1 MNLFDYRRK
10 KDLQGRTTDFRR
22 SALPTQ
28 SADIYSNSSA
38 TRSYNRST
46 NQTRSRNGAPGHKRV
61 RSRTP
66 DKWVYDT
73 PLDKYRRQVEQSQGQ
88 NARDRGQTDEQQLK
102 WRKLMPDW
110 FSEEVIQDV
119 RRRHPIHIL
128 LIGKPAWL
136 PVPLILVL
144 SGVALLLVPW
154 LFLAVIPLLVLDL
167 VLWGWYI
174 NDWANDYLIIT
185 DRRFIQIENT
195 TLFNK
200 AKVEIPLDKIT
211 EVRIE
216 TGRGLVEF
224 VFKIGTVTVTSTGR
238 SQIVFKH
245 LPDPE
250 GVRMEWDILRKNYL
264 MYRSNFRKER
274 MRNYLENRIWGTDLI
289 NWNEDEEA
297 REIDVIEDP
306 NWFQR
311 TFPFGPI
318 RDRPRKTITWY
329 THPWVLF
336 KRLSGWVFLLTTL
349 IVFGIFGLPFLYGLN
364 NSIISAIGSVGFVGA
379 FIAIC
384 STIWYKY
391 ENWHNDRYIIGD
403 EKVFDIIKLPFGLD
417 ETVGVIDIRNVQDIQ
432 FEKNGLIANMLD
444 YGTVKITTV
453 GGPAI
458 TFERVPKPELIEDEV
473 SRRKEILKFFDEERQ
488 DRLYA
493 DFFASYRDVLIS
505 PPENYEKS
513 YEGDDDGPIY
523 PGNGPGDPRR
533 RI

>member
-10 KDLQGRTTDFRR
+10 KDLEGRTTDFRR

-28 SADIYSNSSA
+28 ATEIYSNSRSSQPTQVNHNHSA
-38 TRSYNRST
+38 K
-46 NQTRSRNGAPGHKRV
+46 NGPGHKRV

-73 PLDKYRRQVEQSQGQ
+73 PLDNYRRKVQESQGTKVQ
-88 NARDRGQTDEQQLK
+88 DRGQFDEQQLK

-110 FSEEVIQDV
+110 FSDELIRDV
-119 RRRHPIHIL
+119 RRRHPVHIF
-128 LIGKPAWL
+128 LIGQPAWL
-136 PVPLILVL
+136 LVPLILILV
-144 SGVALLLVPW
+144 GVALLYVPF
-154 LFLAVIPLLVLDL
+154 LFFIATPLLFIDAA
-167 VLWGWYI
+167 LWAWYI

-195 TLFNK
+195 TFFNK
-200 AKVEIPLDKIT
+200 AKIEIPLDKIT

-216 TGRGLVEF
+216 TGRGIIEY

-238 SQIVFKH
+238 SQIEFKH
-245 LPDPE
+245 LHDPE
-250 GVRMEWDILRKNYL
+250 GVRMEWDILRKNYF

-274 MRNYLENRIWGTDLI
+274 MRNYLENRIWGTELI
-289 NWNEDEEA
+289 NWNEEEEA
-297 REIDVIEDP
+297 REIDVIENP

-318 RDRPRKTITWY
+318 RDRRKKQITWH

-336 KRLSGWVFLLTTL
+336 NKISGWVFLLCTL
-349 IVFGIFGLPFLYGLN
+349 ILFGIFGLPILYGLN
-364 NSIISAIGSVGFVGA
+364 ISFVSFIGSIGFVAA

-384 STIWYKY
+384 TTIWYKY

-403 EKVFDIIKLPFGLD
+403 EKVFDIIRLPFGLD
-417 ETVGVIDIRNVQDIQ
+417 ETVGVIDIRNVQDVQ
-432 FEKNGLIANMLD
+432 FEKNGLIANLLD
-444 YGTVKITTV
+444 YGTVRITTV
-453 GGPAI
+453 GGPSI

-493 DFFASYRDVLIS
+493 DFFASYRDVLIN
-505 PPENYEKS
+505 PPENYEVS
-513 YEGDDDGPIY
+513 PEGDGDGPYY
-523 PGNGPGDPRR
+523 PGPGR